1 MTLSPATRTRLAKAL
16 HAYVMATPAR
26 DLPRDLKRWQS
37 FRPQAIAPHAAGMV
51 AALDDEGLRD
61 RVLEWLDGNPAMH
74 KQEVVLLRLA
84 LERPDG
90 WEERAESGSS
100 PAPTRS
106 TTDPAERFR
115 ERLEREKQRVAQAKD
130 DVRRARE
137 DARRAKDE
145 AQRARQ
151 AEKKSVAD
159 LNRQLASTNREL
171 EKERVALDK
180 TTADLTRTRD
190 AADRERRRDRS
201 TTEKA
206 LADKEEM
213 KSQLG
218 EARKEIA
225 NLGRKLKEAE
235 RTDKKKKTSST
246 KSAPTSREPAKRK
259 RLPVPKGRFDDAPET
274 LSSWLSTADVR
285 VLIDGYNVTKAQ
297 SGFGDLKLEAQRE
310 RLVDTATQLARKHS
324 VPMTIVF
331 DGSEEPVGSKRRS
344 RQGVKVEYSKQDE
357 IADDHLI
364 AVLAALPPDPVVVVT
379 NDRELQ
385 HRAKRKGATVAG
397 SDQFLALRR

>member
-26 DLPRDLKRWQS
+26 DLPRDLKRLQS
-37 FRPQAIAPHAAGMV
+37 FRSQALAPHAAGMV
-51 AALDDEGLRD
+51 AALDDQGLRD
-61 RVLEWLDGNPAMH
+61 RVLEWLDSNPAMP
-74 KQEVVLLRLA
+74 KQDAELLRLA
-84 LERPDG
+84 LERSDG
-90 WEERAESGSS
+90 WEEKAESGASGM
-100 PAPTRS
+100 PTRS
-106 TTDPAERFR
+106 TTDPAEKLQG
-115 ERLEREKQRVAQAKD
+115 RLEREKQRVTQAKD

-137 DARRAKDE
+137 DARRAKEE

-159 LNRQLASTNREL
+159 LNRQLASTTRDL
-171 EKERVALDK
+171 EKAHAALDK
-180 TTADLTRTRD
+180 ATVDLARVRD

-206 LADKEEM
+206 LAEKEEL

-218 EARKEIA
+218 KARKEIA
-225 NLGRKLKEAE
+225 ELDSKLRETE
-235 RTDKKKKTSST
+235 RMAKKKRASST
-246 KSAPTSREPAKRK
+246 NAAPTSREPAKRK

-274 LSSWLSTADVR
+274 LSSWLSAPDVR

-344 RQGVKVEYSKQDE
+344 RQGVKVEYSKPDE

-364 AVLAALPPDPVVVVT
+364 AVLEALPPDPVVVVT
-379 NDRELQ
+379 NDKELQ